1 MPPGPQPASS
11 RLIIRSIH
19 DDPRGVA
26 IRDAAAHHG
35 IDLGGPVGVADIV
48 FVAGELSD
56 DDRRELAAFLAD
68 PLLQTASWEAP
79 SAGDPATS
87 PDSATAYEVTFHP
100 GVTDGAAD
108 ALMQAAAHLGVKVT
122 AAASGR
128 RIEFPAGTDHDTL
141 DVLLRRVVANPV
153 IERWAPGR
161 IEPAFAPTE
170 SIAPQAAVVPIRNL
184 DEAGLAALNVERAM
198 ALDPA
203 ELLVIQAHFVDLR
216 RDPTDVELETLAQT
230 WSEHCAHKTFR
241 AAITVR
247 DADGATSEIAPLL
260 RQLRDATDR
269 VDAPFVRSAF
279 VGNAGIV
286 SFAEGESLAL
296 KAETHNHPS
305 AVEPFGGA
313 NTGVGGVI
321 RDVMGAGHKP
331 FAVTDILCFG
341 PADTPDG
348 DVPDG
353 SLHPRRIIAGVVD
366 GVADYGNKI
375 GLPNVAGAVL
385 YDPAFTTNPLVF
397 AGCIGVAD
405 DDPKVAVQ
413 PGPHP
418 GDRVVVIGGATG
430 RDGIHGATFSSLA
443 MDASTGEVA
452 GASVQIGDPV
462 TEKLLID
469 VLDESRHLWTAITDC
484 GAGGL
489 SSAVGEMAAEP
500 VGEHGLQAIGADV
513 DLLDVPLKYPGL
525 EPWEIWLSE
534 AQERMVLAVAPADV
548 DELRAVCARHR
559 VDLADIGEFTGSGRL
574 VVRVGSQP
582 VLDLDVGFLHD
593 GRPQRRMT
601 AEANVPS
608 GITSGR
614 VVDDPGATLLALLA
628 HPNIASKADVVHRY
642 DHEIGGNTL
651 VRPLVGDDD
660 HGHADGVVLAR
671 PGSSHGVAVGI
682 GVNPWHGVHD
692 PKAMAHAAV
701 DEAIRNVVAVGADPD
716 RVALL
721 DNFSWGDPR
730 DEATL
735 GGLAAAVAGCC
746 DAALAYEAPF
756 VSGKDSLNNTYTG
769 RDGLRHAVPPTL
781 VITAVAHVPDAAAC
795 VTTEFTAAGN
805 VLVQLGPTGEH
816 FAGSHLDLIHGVH
829 GEPSPEAG
837 VVAQPDANAL
847 GRYRALHAAILDGT
861 VKSCHDVSEGGLAVA
876 VAEMCIASGLGASVT
891 VLAHHDVEAAL
902 FSESSGRLVAEV
914 AASDADA
921 FVARFDGIGGATVIG
936 TVTGDA
942 MLTITDVAR
951 IAVADLTA
959 AFTGRGQD
967 SSTIWA
973 RNDADLTR
981 SVPRPSGDTIRAQ
994 TGASGSAPTAVVIA
1008 GPGTNRDPDVAFALE
1023 LAGFEPQIALVD
1035 DLLDRSDPFADAQ
1048 VIVVAGGFS
1057 YGDAL
1062 GAGRMLGLDLTAAH
1076 GGRLGDALRRAVAAD
1091 TPVLGICNGFQVLT
1105 RTGLLPG
1112 ALGHNESGHFDCRWV
1127 TLDVAFNSRSV
1138 WTRDAVIIDCPIAHG
1153 EGRYVH
1159 PDPAALDAAGQ
1170 VALRYAGA
1178 NPNGSVD
1185 DIAGVS
1191 DETGLVL
1198 GLMPHPENH
1207 AVAQQHPR
1215 HRLRPGTDST
1225 LGLTL
1230 FRSARSYLE

>member
-11 RLIIRSIH
+11 RLIIRSIQ
-19 DDPRGVA
+19 DDPRGAA
-26 IRDAAAHHG
+26 IREAAAHHG
-35 IDLGGPVGVADIV
+35 VELAGDVGVADIV
-48 FVAGELSD
+48 FVAGDLSD
-56 DDRRELAAFLAD
+56 DDRRELGAFLAD
-68 PLLQTASWEAP
+68 PLLQTASWDE
-79 SAGDPATS
+79 PATDDIAD
-87 PDSATAYEVTFHP
+87 DSSTVAYEVTFHP

-161 IEPAFAPTE
+161 IEPAFTPTDAIAPT
-170 SIAPQAAVVPIRNL
+170 ATTVPIRGL
-184 DEAGLAALNVERAM
+184 DEAGLAAVNVERAM

-203 ELLVIQAHFVDLR
+203 ELLAIQAHFDSID

-241 AAITVR
+241 AAITRR
-247 DADGATSEIAPLL
+247 DADGTITEITPLI

-269 VDAPFVRSAF
+269 VAAPFVRSAF
-279 VGNAGIV
+279 VGNAGVV
-286 SFAEGESLAL
+286 SFTEGESLAV

-341 PADTPDG
+341 PADTPDV

-353 SLHPRRIIAGVVD
+353 ALHPRRIIAGVVD

-397 AGCIGVAD
+397 AGCIGIAD
-405 DDPKVAVQ
+405 DDPKVAD
-413 PGPHP
+413 PPSP
-418 GDRVVVIGGATG
+418 NAGDRIVVIGGATG
-430 RDGIHGATFSSLA
+430 RDGIRGATFSSLA
-443 MDASTGEVA
+443 MDATTGEVA

-489 SSAVGEMAAEP
+489 SSAVGEMA
-500 VGEHGLQAIGADV
+500 EHVGADV
-513 DLLDVPLKYPGL
+513 DLLAVPLKYPGL

-534 AQERMVLAVAPADV
+534 AQERMVLAVAPGDV
-548 DELRAVCARHR
+548 EELAAVCAGHR
-559 VDLADIGEFTGSGRL
+559 VDLADIGSFTGNGRL

-601 AEANVPS
+601 AAATTPS
-608 GITSGR
+608 RVASGR
-614 VVDDPGATLLALLA
+614 VVDDAGATLLALLA
-628 HPNIASKADVVHRY
+628 HPNIASKAGVLHRY

-651 VRPLVGDDD
+651 VRPLAGDDD
-660 HGHADGVVLAR
+660 RGHADGVVLAR
-671 PGSSHGVAVGI
+671 PGNSHGVAVGI

-692 PKAMAHAAV
+692 PQAMAHAVV

-735 GGLAAAVAGCC
+735 GGLAAAVTGCC
-746 DAALAYEAPF
+746 DAAVAYGAPF

-795 VTTEFTAAGN
+795 VTPELTSAGN
-805 VLVQLGPTGEH
+805 LLVQVGPTGEH
-816 FAGSHLDLIHGVH
+816 FAGSHLDLLDGAH

-837 VVAQPDANAL
+837 TVPQPDPHAL
-847 GRYRALHAAILDGT
+847 DRYRALHTAIIDGT
-861 VKSCHDVSEGGLAVA
+861 VRSCHDVSEGGLAVA
-876 VAEMCIASGLGASVT
+876 VAEMCIASGLGASLD
-891 VLAHHDVEAAL
+891 VLPHDNTEAAL
-902 FSESSGRLVAEV
+902 FSETSGRLVAEIAPAEV
-914 AASDADA
+914 DA

-936 TVTGDA
+936 TVTDDDR
-942 MLTITDVAR
+942 LTIAGVA
-951 IAVADLTA
+951 AVPVADLTA
-959 AFTGRGQD
+959 AFTGHPPADPRIWVQPEAD
-967 SSTIWA
+967 PSQTAPRSSDVRRAGRPAATI
-973 RNDADLTR
+973 
-981 SVPRPSGDTIRAQ
+981 V
-994 TGASGSAPTAVVIA
+994 A

-1023 LAGFEPQIALVD
+1023 LAGFVPQVALVD
-1035 DLLDRSDPFADAQ
+1035 DLLARSDPFAEAQ

-1076 GGRLGDALRRAVAAD
+1076 GGRLGDALRGAVAAG
-1091 TPVLGICNGFQVLT
+1091 TPILGICNGFQVLT

-1112 ALGHNESGHFDCRWV
+1112 ALGHNASGHFDCRWV
-1127 TLDVAFNSRSV
+1127 TLAVEPNSHSV
-1138 WTRDAVIIDCPIAHG
+1138 WTRDAVTIDCPIAHG

-1159 PDPAALDAAGQ
+1159 PDPEALDAAGQ
-1170 VALRYAGA
+1170 VALRYSSG
-1178 NPNGSVD
+1178 NPNGSVA

-1207 AVAQQHPR
+1207 AVVRQHPR
-1215 HRLRPGTDST
+1215 HRHRAGTEST
-1225 LGLTL
+1225 LGLAL
-1230 FRSARSYLE
+1230 FHSARGYVG